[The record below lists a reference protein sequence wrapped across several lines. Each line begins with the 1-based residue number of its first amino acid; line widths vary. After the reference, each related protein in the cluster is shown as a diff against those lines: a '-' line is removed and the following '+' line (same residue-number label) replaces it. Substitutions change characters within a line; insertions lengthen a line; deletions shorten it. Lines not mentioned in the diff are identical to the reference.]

1 MLRHAVRPLRSGL
14 VATARQLW
22 GSQERAMS
30 GMGERQ
36 RWVALWGNGDYG
48 RLGQSSVESVWVPT
62 VCVTMQNLQPLALAC
77 GGAHTLVLTEEG
89 RVYAS
94 GLNDWGQLG
103 LPLSTGHSMELVEVE
118 GLPDDAK
125 IVHIAAGDFHSA
137 AVSEDGRV
145 YMWGRNSQGQLG
157 LGKRAKSKVCAA
169 QWVDSLKDFRIKM
182 LALGA
187 EHSLALSEEGGVLSW
202 GTSLNGRLGHG
213 EGHRSSSMFSVF
225 RKSSEHTPRLVKDFQ
240 DVKVGKVAAGLT
252 HSACL
257 DEQGSLFTF
266 GKGRECQLGLGVD
279 RDFSKPM
286 RVPIIPPVEEI
297 ACGGYHTGA
306 ISRNGQLY
314 MWGSNE
320 YGCLGFGY
328 RHQNAAKLPMLVEG
342 VLASLRVTQVECGW
356 KHTMALTVE
365 GDVFAW
371 GWGGSQGTH
380 GGDGLSS
387 GGQLGLGNEN
397 DFFEPTHIKLNNM
410 KAVQISCGFNH
421 SGAILEEQ

>member
-1 MLRHAVRPLRSGL
+1 MRHAVRPLRGGL
-14 VATARQLW
+14 VATARQQW
-22 GSQERAMS
+22 GSQERRMS
-30 GMGERQ
+30 GIGDKH

-48 RLGQSSVESVWVPT
+48 RLGQASGESFWEPT
-62 VCVTMQNLQPLALAC
+62 VCKSMQHLQPIALAC

-103 LPLSTGHSMELVEVE
+103 LPLSTGHSMEFLEVE
-118 GLPDDAK
+118 GLPDEAK
-125 IVHIAAGDFHSA
+125 FTHIAAGDFHSA
-137 AVSEDGRV
+137 AISEDGRV
-145 YMWGRNSQGQLG
+145 YMWGRNTQGQLG
-157 LGKRAKSKVCAA
+157 LGKRGKGKVCAA
-169 QWVDSLKDFRIKM
+169 QWVESLKDFRIQA

-187 EHSLALSEEGGVLSW
+187 EHSLALSEEGEVLSW

-213 EGHRSSSMFSVF
+213 EGHRSSSMFSIF
-225 RKSSEHTPRLVKDFQ
+225 RKSSEYTPRLVKGFR
-240 DVKVGKVAAGLT
+240 DVKVSKVAAGLT

-266 GKGRECQLGLGVD
+266 GKGRECQLGLGGD
-279 RDFSKPM
+279 RDISEPK
-286 RVPIIPPVEEI
+286 RVPVIPPVEEI

-328 RHQNAAKLPMLVEG
+328 KHQNATSLPMLVEG
-342 VLASLRVTQVECGW
+342 ALESLRVTQVQCGW
-356 KHTMALTVE
+356 KHTMALTVD

-380 GGDGLSS
+380 GVDGLSS

-397 DFFEPTHIKLNNM
+397 DFLEPTQVKSKKM
-410 KAVQISCGFNH
+410 KAIQISCGFNH